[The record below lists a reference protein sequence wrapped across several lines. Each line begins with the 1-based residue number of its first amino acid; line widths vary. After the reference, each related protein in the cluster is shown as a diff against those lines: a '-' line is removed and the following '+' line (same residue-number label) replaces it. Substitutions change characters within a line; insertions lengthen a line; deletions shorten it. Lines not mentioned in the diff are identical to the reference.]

1 MSDQEAGAGPGG
13 SRFDAVERLRRK
25 WEESKA
31 ADAGESGAS
40 NVVRLPRLPRRGR
53 TEASEARRRP
63 WYPEPVY
70 DPAPTRP
77 VTRAELQQET
87 GAWPIDGSPRRAA
100 PTSESTERDADVI
113 DLGASRRRR
122 AGADSAPAVTRPR
135 VSPRRVGPGDRKP
148 GGDSES

>member
-1 MSDQEAGAGPGG
+1 MSDQEDGAGPGE
-13 SRFDAVERLRRK
+13 SRFDAVEQLRRK
-25 WEESKA
+25 WEESKTA
-31 ADAGESGAS
+31 EAGQGGGS
-40 NVVRLPRLPRRGR
+40 NVVRLPRPPRRGR

-87 GAWPIDGSPRRAA
+87 GAWPAEGAPRRAA
-100 PTSESTERDADVI
+100 PASGSGERDADVI

-122 AGADSAPAVTRPR
+122 AGTDSTPGVTRPR
-135 VSPRRVGPGDRKP
+135 MSPRRVGPGDRKP
-148 GGDSES
+148 GDDSDR

>member
-1 MSDQEAGAGPGG
+1 MSDQETGAGSGG

-31 ADAGESGAS
+31 AETGESGAS

-87 GAWPIDGSPRRAA
+87 GAWPAGNPARRPAA
-100 PTSESTERDADVI
+100 PSASAEHDADVI

-122 AGADSAPAVTRPR
+122 AGADSAPGVTRPR
-135 VSPRRVGPGDRKP
+135 VTPRRVGPGDRTP
-148 GGDSES
+148 GGDGES